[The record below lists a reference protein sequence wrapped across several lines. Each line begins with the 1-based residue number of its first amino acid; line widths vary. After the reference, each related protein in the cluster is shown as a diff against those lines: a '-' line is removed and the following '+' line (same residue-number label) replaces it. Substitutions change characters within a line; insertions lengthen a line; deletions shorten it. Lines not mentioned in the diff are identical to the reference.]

1 MDPKKTF
8 QNRINQKRGLS
19 FFSAKQHFIPNH
31 RSLSEFN
38 KYIITS
44 SHEFD
49 NTKLEISKYPE
60 VEEYFSQK
68 KLSESFNEGSLP
80 FLSTANSCTEA
91 TPNLKPIL
99 KSAGVHKSPGNVT
112 KKVQFTSNLEEC
124 SLLPNLSSEK
134 WDSNCSNF
142 TENRM

>member
-19 FFSAKQHFIPNH
+19 FFGAKQQFIPNH

-44 SHEFD
+44 SHEFA
-49 NTKLEISKYPE
+49 KFPE

-80 FLSTANSCTEA
+80 FLSTANSYTEA

-99 KSAGVHKSPGNVT
+99 KSAGHHKTPGNV
-112 KKVQFTSNLEEC
+112 KKVQFTSKLEEC

-134 WDSNCSNF
+134 WDSNSSNF